1 MTQQNK
7 VPSFPRELAQE
18 MWNSNVGFEAIL
30 HVPTLA
36 VLKPSD
42 EFKEFCESCH
52 DGILQP
58 LTEQCPAFAHV
69 LNMMQEDE
77 DGEYDD
83 EHASNLSLYCSDFEF
98 LVKTQTAIP
107 TRFNFTDEGKFH
119 SCSIGGWYQTNW
131 FFAKDMKHAAEQAI
145 KCAEDIFNKKML
157 AAKAEL
163 EKKDSTT

>member
-1 MTQQNK
+1 MTQQNTL
-7 VPSFPRELAQE
+7 PSFPRELAQE

-30 HVPTLA
+30 HVPTLS

-58 LTEQCPAFAHV
+58 LTEQCPAFSYV

-77 DGEYDD
+77 NGEYDD

-107 TRFNFTDEGKFH
+107 TRFNFTDEGEFQ
-119 SCSIGGWYQTNW
+119 SCSIGGWYQNNW
-131 FFAKDMKHAAEQAI
+131 FFAKDMKHAAQQAI
-145 KCAEDIFNKKML
+145 ACAQEIFDKKML
-157 AAKAEL
+157 DAK
-163 EKKDSTT
+163 EKLKDGDASK